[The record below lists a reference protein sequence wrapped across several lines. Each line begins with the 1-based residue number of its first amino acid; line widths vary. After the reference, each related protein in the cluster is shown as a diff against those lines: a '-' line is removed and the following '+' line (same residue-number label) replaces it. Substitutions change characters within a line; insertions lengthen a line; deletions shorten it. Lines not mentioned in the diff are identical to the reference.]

1 MDGSSKLLT
10 RVADINFSAE
20 EVRYHAYCRIKYQ
33 TEAQGKVIQK
43 QCLAGKKIPN
53 EESTSF

>member
-1 MDGSSKLLT
+1 MEDSKLLT
-10 RVADINFSAE
+10 QVADINFSAE

-33 TEAQGKVIQK
+33 TEVQGKVIQK
-43 QCLAGKKIPN
+43 QCLAGKNIPI